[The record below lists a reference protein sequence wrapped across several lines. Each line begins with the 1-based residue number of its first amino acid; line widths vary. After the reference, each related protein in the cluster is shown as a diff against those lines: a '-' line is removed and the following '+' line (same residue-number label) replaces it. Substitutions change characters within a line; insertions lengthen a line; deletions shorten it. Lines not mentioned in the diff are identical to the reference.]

1 MIKTKRSDLHLII
14 EFLEIVGR
22 LKRTLRSGW
31 IEVGIS
37 QPESVAD
44 HTFRTTIICMIFAD
58 MKGLDQL
65 KLLKMALIHDLPEAI
80 IGDVTPS
87 QKTKEI
93 IEKEKAAINRILD
106 LLPRKQREEYV
117 MIWKEYQQGKTE
129 EAKAMR
135 QLDKIEMAIQ
145 AKEYEK
151 TKSKKTGFKRFNEST
166 IKAITWPELRELLE
180 YIQERR

>member
-1 MIKTKRSDLHLII
+1 
-14 EFLEIVGR
+14 
-22 LKRTLRSGW
+22 
-31 IEVGIS
+31 
-37 QPESVAD
+37 
-44 HTFRTTIICMIFAD
+44 
-58 MKGLDQL
+58 
-65 KLLKMALIHDLPEAI
+65 MALIHDLPEAI

-106 LLPRKQREEYV
+106 LLPRKQREEYF

-129 EAKAMR
+129 EAKAVR
-135 QLDKIEMAIQ
+135 QLDKLEMAIQ

-151 TKSKKTGFKRFNEST
+151 TKSNKNDFKRFIEST

-180 YIQERR
+180 YILSKKDDNDKL